1 MGRKNTKKTGALV
14 KLYRRKS
21 PGVGI
26 ILETVDTKDAVQFA
40 RDTFNIRFKSI
51 DKIKER
57 IGYGALNNHLLGG
70 VINEDQKKLL
80 SSLFMYGA
88 DSKNRR
94 FARVQWIQ
102 RPSAWET
109 KTITAKSDW
118 YPLDMLRTISAVKV

>member
-51 DKIKER
+51 NK
-57 IGYGALNNHLLGG
+57 
-70 VINEDQKKLL
+70 
-80 SSLFMYGA
+80 
-88 DSKNRR
+88 
-94 FARVQWIQ
+94 
-102 RPSAWET
+102 
-109 KTITAKSDW
+109 
-118 YPLDMLRTISAVKV
+118 MLH